1 MPESKIE
8 SISIH
13 ENDYPVFTMI
23 VELSDW
29 NVPLTIYGDYSPGV
43 LPDVIGAGCGNDPAP
58 GFQMGRAWV
67 QAKDDYPLS
76 VSLTTLFGY
85 GIEAAIAEY
94 LCKEGVS

>member
-13 ENDYPVFTMI
+13 ENDYPYFAMT

-29 NVPLTIYGDYSPGV
+29 NAPVTICGEYSPGV

-58 GFQMGRAWV
+58 DFRMGAAWV
-67 QAKDDYPLS
+67 QAKDDYPLA
-76 VSLTTLFGY
+76 VSLAVLFGY

-94 LCKEGVS
+94 LCKEGV